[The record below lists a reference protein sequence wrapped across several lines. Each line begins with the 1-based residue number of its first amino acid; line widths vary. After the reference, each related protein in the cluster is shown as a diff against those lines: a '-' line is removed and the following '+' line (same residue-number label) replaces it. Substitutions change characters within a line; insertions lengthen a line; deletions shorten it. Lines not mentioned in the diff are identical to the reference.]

1 MAVLLT
7 ILTDPRDPT
16 PRRTLALPPNTSI
29 LKSAHAASIEIT
41 ATCGGRGRCTSCRV
55 KFVAGTIPP
64 PTIMDE
70 IQLGNDLVREGYR
83 LSCQCV
89 PSEAVTVQVAPPLE
103 ERAFQ
108 ILGAGPGVVGMGR
121 VTLDSGIRKQV
132 VKVSLPREEHHQI
145 SDLEQLAAALGVTP
159 TDVGLAVLQG
169 LPAALRDDPA
179 GVTVTT
185 FAPPG
190 GRGSE
195 RVVAVERGDTAG
207 MKFGLAVDIG
217 TTSVVS
223 TLIELDSGEQ
233 LASVSSLNP
242 QAVFG
247 GDLMSRI
254 AFAQFDPGN
263 LRKLHTRIIGLLNRH
278 IEETCRQ
285 SGVLAKWI
293 YKVVVVGNTCMHHLL
308 LGIDPSF
315 VGLAPY
321 APVMR
326 HALVLPARELFLKVA
341 PEARV
346 CLLPLVAGFV
356 GADAVAVALATRIYE
371 GAAIRIAVD
380 IGTNGEV
387 ILGSRDRLW
396 ACSAPAGPALEGAQI
411 RHGMRGALGAI
422 DRVTVDDDLHVHT
435 IGEADGLG
443 ICGSGLIDLVAGLLD
458 AGVIDWTGL
467 IQVESRA
474 PHRADPAPS
483 GGADPL
489 RRQRGGARRP
499 ALPRLRDRAPA
510 RGERGGAHRACL
522 ARRPPGLRADLR
534 RGHELPATRMS
545 RVIAAKLVG
554 LEVGAVSQTIDPRW
568 LMAYAAAL
576 GETDPRYYDT
586 SAPSGPLAHP
596 LFAVCYEWAVALTV
610 RSKTIKPELMP
621 LGVHTTHH
629 LVIHRRPQAG
639 DRLLTRGQLLTVR
652 PSRSGTLV
660 VIRYSTVDRNGRPV
674 TTTDYGSVFR
684 GVTTDG
690 KASVAVQPLERLEP
704 PAGDEIRWSA
714 AVPVATQAAHVYS
727 ECARIWNPI
736 HTDIAAARAAGL
748 PGLILHGT
756 ATLALAVSQLVR
768 HDLAGDATRVTALA
782 ARLTGMVPMP
792 STFTVRGRG
801 RAGDLIAFDAVTE
814 RGEPVLSDGVLR
826 VL

>member
-1 MAVLLT
+1 MAVPLT
-7 ILTDPRDPT
+7 ILTDPRDPA
-16 PRRTLALPPNTSI
+16 PRRTLALPPATSI
-29 LKSAHAASIEIT
+29 LRGAHAAGIDIT

-55 KFVAGTIPP
+55 KFVTGTVPP

-70 IQLGNDLVREGYR
+70 IQLGDDQVREGYR

-132 VKVSLPREEHHQI
+132 VKVGLPREEHHQT

-159 TDVGLAVLQG
+159 ADVGLAVLQG
-169 LPAALRDDPA
+169 LPGALRDDPA

-185 FAPPG
+185 FAAAG
-190 GRGSE
+190 GE
-195 RVVAVERGDTAG
+195 RVLAVERGDTAG

-223 TLIELDSGEQ
+223 TLIELESGEQ
-233 LASVSSLNP
+233 LGSVSSLNP

-254 AFAQFDPGN
+254 AFAQFHPGN
-263 LRKLHTRIIGLLNRH
+263 LRKLHTRIVGLLNQH
-278 IEETCRQ
+278 IEEICRQ

-308 LGIDPSF
+308 LGIDPSY

-326 HALVLPARELFLKVA
+326 HPLVLPARELFLKVA

-371 GAAIRIAVD
+371 SAEIRIAVD

-387 ILGSRDRLW
+387 LLGSRDRLW

-411 RHGMRGALGAI
+411 RHGMRAALGAI

-435 IGEADGLG
+435 IGEADALG

-474 PHRADPAPS
+474 ALPPKLAERVVMR
-483 GGADPL
+483 GEERQVIVL
-489 RRQRGGARRP
+489 RPGEAGARAEIVLNQDDVRQVQLAKGAIASGVVMLQHVAGVP
-499 ALPRLRDRAPA
+499 DARVAELMLAGGFGNYVSIASALRIGLIPPLPV
-510 RGERGGAHRACL
+510 ERIRY
-522 ARRPPGLRADLR
+522 
-534 RGHELPATRMS
+534 
-545 RVIAAKLVG
+545 VG
-554 LEVGAVSQTIDPRW
+554 N
-568 LMAYAAAL
+568 AAAL
-576 GETDPRYYDT
+576 GAQLCLVSETERRRAE
-586 SAPSGPLAHP
+586 SVAARIEHVSLAAHP
-596 LFAVCYEWAVALTV
+596 DFERIFVEAMNF
-610 RSKTIKPELMP
+610 PP
-621 LGVHTTHH
+621 
-629 LVIHRRPQAG
+629 
-639 DRLLTRGQLLTVR
+639 
-652 PSRSGTLV
+652 
-660 VIRYSTVDRNGRPV
+660 PV
-674 TTTDYGSVFR
+674 
-684 GVTTDG
+684 
-690 KASVAVQPLERLEP
+690 
-704 PAGDEIRWSA
+704 
-714 AVPVATQAAHVYS
+714 
-727 ECARIWNPI
+727 
-736 HTDIAAARAAGL
+736 
-748 PGLILHGT
+748 
-756 ATLALAVSQLVR
+756 
-768 HDLAGDATRVTALA
+768 
-782 ARLTGMVPMP
+782 
-792 STFTVRGRG
+792 
-801 RAGDLIAFDAVTE
+801 
-814 RGEPVLSDGVLR
+814 
-826 VL
+826 

>member
-108 ILGAGPGVVGMGR
+108 ILGAGPGVVGMSR

-185 FAPPG
+185 FAPRG

-195 RVVAVERGDTAG
+195 RVIAVERGDTAG

-263 LRKLHTRIIGLLNRH
+263 LRKLHTRIIGLLNQH

-422 DRVTVDDDLHVHT
+422 DRVTVDDDIHVHT
-435 IGEADGLG
+435 IGEADPLG
-443 ICGSGLIDLVAGLLD
+443 ICGSGLIDLLAGLLD
-458 AGVIDWTGL
+458 TGVIDWTGL
-467 IQVESRA
+467 IRVE
-474 PHRADPAPS
+474 
-483 GGADPL
+483 
-489 RRQRGGARRP
+489 ARE
-499 ALPRLRDRAPA
+499 ALPPKLRERVVM
-510 RGERGGAHRACL
+510 RGEERQVIVLRPGEASAHQEIVLTQDDVRQVQLAKGA
-522 ARRPPGLRADLR
+522 
-534 RGHELPATRMS
+534 
-545 RVIAAKLVG
+545 IA
-554 LEVGAVSQTIDPRW
+554 
-568 LMAYAAAL
+568 
-576 GETDPRYYDT
+576 
-586 SAPSGPLAHP
+586 SGIAMLQH
-596 LFAVCYEWAVALTV
+596 V
-610 RSKTIKPELMP
+610 
-621 LGVHTTHH
+621 
-629 LVIHRRPQAG
+629 
-639 DRLLTRGQLLTVR
+639 
-652 PSRSGTLV
+652 
-660 VIRYSTVDRNGRPV
+660 
-674 TTTDYGSVFR
+674 
-684 GVTTDG
+684 
-690 KASVAVQPLERLEP
+690 ASVS
-704 PAGDEIRWSA
+704 DE
-714 AVPVATQAAHVYS
+714 
-727 ECARIWNPI
+727 
-736 HTDIAAARAAGL
+736 
-748 PGLILHGT
+748 
-756 ATLALAVSQLVR
+756 
-768 HDLAGDATRVTALA
+768 
-782 ARLTGMVPMP
+782 
-792 STFTVRGRG
+792 
-801 RAGDLIAFDAVTE
+801 AVTE
-814 RGEPVLSDGVLR
+814 LMLAGGFGNYVSIASAVRIGLIPPLPKEKIRYVGNAASLGAQLCLVSETERQRAESVAASIEHVSLAAHPDFERIFVDAMNFPRPGR
-826 VL
+826 PA

>member
-132 VKVSLPREEHHQI
+132 VKVGLPREEHHQT

-159 TDVGLAVLQG
+159 AYVGLAVLQG
-169 LPAALRDDPA
+169 LPGALRDDPA

-185 FAPPG
+185 FAAAG
-190 GRGSE
+190 GE
-195 RVVAVERGDTAG
+195 RVLAVERGDTAG

-223 TLIELDSGEQ
+223 TLIELESGEQ
-233 LASVSSLNP
+233 LGSVSSLNP

-254 AFAQFDPGN
+254 AFAQFHPGN
-263 LRKLHTRIIGLLNRH
+263 LRKLHTRIVGLLNQH
-278 IEETCRQ
+278 IEEICRQ

-293 YKVVVVGNTCMHHLL
+293 YKVVVVGNTWMHHLL
-308 LGIDPSF
+308 LGIDPSY

-326 HALVLPARELFLKVA
+326 HPLVLPARELFLKVA

-371 GAAIRIAVD
+371 SAEIRIAVD

-387 ILGSRDRLW
+387 LLGSRDRLW

-422 DRVTVDDDLHVHT
+422 DRVTVDDDIHVHT
-435 IGEADGLG
+435 IGEADALG
-443 ICGSGLIDLVAGLLD
+443 ICGSGLIDLLAGLLD
-458 AGVIDWTGL
+458 AGVVDWTGL
-467 IQVESRA
+467 IQVE
-474 PHRADPAPS
+474 
-483 GGADPL
+483 
-489 RRQRGGARRP
+489 ARD
-499 ALPRLRDRAPA
+499 ALPPKLRERVVV
-510 RGERGGAHRACL
+510 RGEERQVIV
-522 ARRPPGLRADLR
+522 LRAGEAGAPREIVLTQDDVRQVQLAKGAIASGVTMLQHVAGVPTEMVAELMLAGGFGNYVSIASALR
-534 RGHELPATRMS
+534 IGLIPPLPRE
-545 RVIAAKLVG
+545 RIRYVGNAASLGAQLCLVS
-554 LEVGAVSQTIDPRW
+554 ETERARAEAV
-568 LMAYAAAL
+568 AARIEHVSLA
-576 GETDPRYYDT
+576 
-586 SAPSGPLAHP
+586 AHP
-596 LFAVCYEWAVALTV
+596 DFEGIFVD
-610 RSKTIKPELMP
+610 SMNF
-621 LGVHTTHH
+621 
-629 LVIHRRPQAG
+629 PQA
-639 DRLLTRGQLLTVR
+639 R
-652 PSRSGTLV
+652 
-660 VIRYSTVDRNGRPV
+660 
-674 TTTDYGSVFR
+674 
-684 GVTTDG
+684 
-690 KASVAVQPLERLEP
+690 
-704 PAGDEIRWSA
+704 
-714 AVPVATQAAHVYS
+714 
-727 ECARIWNPI
+727 
-736 HTDIAAARAAGL
+736 
-748 PGLILHGT
+748 
-756 ATLALAVSQLVR
+756 
-768 HDLAGDATRVTALA
+768 
-782 ARLTGMVPMP
+782 
-792 STFTVRGRG
+792 
-801 RAGDLIAFDAVTE
+801 
-814 RGEPVLSDGVLR
+814 
-826 VL
+826 